1 MEILEKILSAV
12 LIATLPIMT
21 GFFCDFLRKLAQEA
35 KVRAKTEQIQALIE
49 EIDKAVETA
58 VIYVNQTFVD
68 ELKKANTFAED
79 PEYAHE
85 AFRTAYST
93 TLEILSE
100 DAQTFI
106 EKTFGN
112 IEDYLAVKIEES
124 VHNEKNRH

>member
-35 KVRAKTEQIQALIE
+35 KVCAKTEQIQALIE

-100 DAQTFI
+100 DAQNFI

>member
-12 LIATLPIMT
+12 LIATLPVLT

-35 KVRAKTEQIQALIE
+35 KVRAKTEQIQGFID
-49 EIDKAVETA
+49 EIDKSVETA

-68 ELKKANTFAED
+68 ELKKSNQFSED

-85 AFRTAYST
+85 AFETAFSK

-100 DAQTFI
+100 DAKVFIEQTFGDL
-106 EKTFGN
+106 KG
-112 IEDYLAVKIEES
+112 YLEVKIEES
-124 VHNEKNRH
+124 VHNEKIWH

>member
-35 KVRAKTEQIQALIE
+35 KVRAKTERIQALIE

-68 ELKKANTFAED
+68 ELKKTNTFAED

-100 DAQTFI
+100 EAKVFIEQTFGDL
-106 EKTFGN
+106 K
-112 IEDYLAVKIEES
+112 DYLEVKIEES
-124 VHNEKNRH
+124 VHNEKI